1 MTEVSIIPAEVVDF
15 REEARGCVQLAKAEK
30 HAQLRTLRTINAT
43 LWRLLP
49 RPDGVVPFGMERIAD
64 DVEAF
69 HLGLADLDPLFIG
82 ARVERTLDLHPVL
95 VVVAPISS
103 TTARRSVSGRPRQ
116 FWVIGQNSRCSILF
130 HCVLQKH
137 E

>member
-1 MTEVSIIPAEVVDF
+1 MRANCEHRSRPRKRMFVVF
-15 REEARGCVQLAKAEK
+15 HNSRSPSA
-30 HAQLRTLRTINAT
+30 LRTLRTINAT

-82 ARVERTLDLHPVL
+82 ARVERTLDLQPGLGRCRPDQFDDGEAIGQRPATPVL
-95 VVVAPISS
+95 GNRTEQP
-103 TTARRSVSGRPRQ
+103 
-116 FWVIGQNSRCSILF
+116 
-130 HCVLQKH
+130 VLDLIPLCAA
-137 E
+137 ET